1 MEQHVAQLPSLYS
14 VGCLCVFYRL
24 KKVKGIHQESSLEE
38 NLTPGV

>member
-1 MEQHVAQLPSLYS
+1 MEQHVVQLLPLYF

-24 KKVKGIHQESSLEE
+24 KKVKGIHQESSFEE